1 MIYEIVNISLLVFE
15 FICASIFTFYWYKKL
30 KGNSDGSR
38 ADEIFY
44 KLVIPMF
51 SFFVFATAGIVVIY
65 WGGLAIFGFI

>member
-1 MIYEIVNISLLVFE
+1 MSYEIINISLLVLAFS
-15 FICASIFTFYWYKKL
+15 CASFFTFYWYKKL

-38 ADEIFY
+38 SDEFFY

-51 SFFVFATAGIVVIY
+51 SFFITASASIVVIY